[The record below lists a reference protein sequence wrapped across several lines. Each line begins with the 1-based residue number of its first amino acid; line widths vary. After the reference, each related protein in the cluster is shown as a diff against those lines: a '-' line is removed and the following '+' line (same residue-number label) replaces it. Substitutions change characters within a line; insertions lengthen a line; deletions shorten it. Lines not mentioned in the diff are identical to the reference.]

1 MAIKKKYQQAP
12 KEKKLF
18 FIAMPIMLVGFLFMI
33 PIMIGVGI
41 IPFLIL
47 FLICDGTAIAL
58 VLVGI
63 KEHKKWVAEGNPDY
77 RYYDTETGREVDKD
91 GNPISTQSVPQPKPQ
106 PAPAPQSSGE
116 DQPEPEPVFEG
127 EQQEAQPAPQPA
139 SQPAPQKEPETIR
152 GADLSIF
159 GKLLPAAGLG
169 LLSLAFLLRTI
180 MFIRELVPYAKAGG
194 SFWGYYITY
203 AIRIL
208 GPLVL
213 LALCVVALV
222 KFFVNKQTIN
232 QGYKAMLKI
241 AIWYA
246 VLNIVGLVYML
257 TSAGLSVYNM
267 VDLMIR
273 DSNNWN
279 IYLEML
285 IKSIIIDLLYI
296 AFAIALIVF
305 VKIADKTKV
314 DSVKNKVFA
323 MLPFGIIVLTE
334 ILFMIITGATM
345 PEGYAAPGYF
355 VTAVII
361 LLGAGSLGAI
371 PFLVKFEKEDSDG
384 AAAVAPVAA
393 APAAAASAASEPAPV
408 YEEPKYEEPKPQKR
422 NDDNGPEVKS
432 NNKKGLIIIL
442 IVVACLVLVGGGV
455 TTAILLAN
463 KNNREKGPN
472 DDENSYV
479 IPPSSS
485 SSKSSSRSSSRS
497 SSSSKSSSS
506 SPRSSSSSSS
516 SSQEVSYNARNVMI
530 DICMNTVGRA
540 NYRSQYPDDYD
551 YELGSDGNY
560 YAAFSFGS
568 AFAQESALKTY
579 VETAADYMP
588 SYMIASDEAGFGT
601 WGDGSQG
608 AFQHFYS
615 PDGKVWCEIG
625 TYLSDDSP
633 QEMIVQFCTAN
644 VN

>member
-1 MAIKKKYQQAP
+1 MAVKKKYQMAP
-12 KEKKLF
+12 KEKKFSLIGFPF
-18 FIAMPIMLVGFLFMI
+18 FGIAILLMI
-33 PIMIGVGI
+33 PITIGVGI
-41 IPFLIL
+41 IPCLIISL
-47 FLICDGTAIAL
+47 LCLGTAMAFI
-58 VLVGI
+58 VKG
-63 KEHKKWVAEGNPDY
+63 KSEHKKWVAEGNPDY
-77 RYYDTETGREVDKD
+77 RYYDTETGQEVDEH
-91 GNPISTQSVPQPKPQ
+91 GNPITGQPAPQPKPQ
-106 PAPAPQSSGE
+106 PAPAPQSSGV

-139 SQPAPQKEPETIR
+139 PKKEPETIR
-152 GADLSIF
+152 GADLTIF

-180 MFIRELVPYAKAGG
+180 MFIRELVAYAKYG

-285 IKSIIIDLLYI
+285 IKSIILDLLYI

-371 PFLVKFEKEDSDG
+371 PFLVRFEKEDADG
-384 AAAVAPVAA
+384 AAAVAPAVAA
-393 APAAAASAASEPAPV
+393 APVAATPAASEPAPV
-408 YEEPKYEEPKPQKR
+408 YEEPKYEEPQPQKR

-516 SSQEVSYNARNVMI
+516 SSSQAVSYNARNVMI

-568 AFAQESALKTY
+568 TFAQESALKTY
-579 VETAADYMP
+579 VETAANYMP

-633 QEMIVQFCTAN
+633 KEVICQFCTAN

>member
-18 FIAMPIMLVGFLFMI
+18 LIAIPIMLVGFLFMI

-58 VLVGI
+58 VLTGM

-91 GNPISTQSVPQPKPQ
+91 GNPITGQPAPQPKPQ
-106 PAPAPQSSGE
+106 PQPAPQNSGV
-116 DQPEPEPVFEG
+116 DQPEPEPVFEN
-127 EQQEAQPAPQPA
+127 EEPKEEQPAP
-139 SQPAPQKEPETIR
+139 QPAPQKEPETIR
-152 GADLSIF
+152 GADLTIF

-180 MFIRELVPYAKAGG
+180 MFIRELVAYAKYG
-194 SFWGYYITY
+194 SSWESYVEY

-232 QGYKAMLKI
+232 QGYKAMLKV

-246 VLNIVGLVYML
+246 VLNIVGLVYIL
-257 TSAGLSVYNM
+257 TCAGLLTYDMIS
-267 VDLMIR
+267 LMIR

-323 MLPFGIIVLTE
+323 ILPFGIIVLTE
-334 ILFMIITGATM
+334 ILFMIITGATL
-345 PEGYAAPGYF
+345 PEGFVAPGYF

-371 PFLVKFEKEDSDG
+371 PFLVKFEKED
-384 AAAVAPVAA
+384 AAVAASAPVAA
-393 APAAAASAASEPAPV
+393 APVAAASAEPA
-408 YEEPKYEEPKPQKR
+408 YQEPKYEEPKAEPQPQKK

-432 NNKKGLIIIL
+432 NTKKGLIIIL
-442 IVVACLVLVGGGV
+442 IIVACLVLIGGGV
-455 TTAILLAN
+455 TAAIILAN
-463 KNNREKGPN
+463 KKNSGNNGPH
-472 DDENSYV
+472 DDDSAYV
-479 IPPSSS
+479 VPSSSSSSRS
-485 SSKSSSRSSSRS
+485 SSKSSSSSSR

-506 SPRSSSSSSS
+506 QSSTYTPEGIIRQIVTNLGYTPKNMSSYP
-516 SSQEVSYNARNVMI
+516 ENYNYWL
-530 DICMNTVGRA
+530 G
-540 NYRSQYPDDYD
+540 DDGYYYTAFNLAVDDPSEAYLYD
-551 YELGSDGNY
+551 AIVTGED
-560 YAAFSFGS
+560 F
-568 AFAQESALKTY
+568 
-579 VETAADYMP
+579 VP
-588 SYMIASDEAGFGT
+588 SYMVAIDDIYYGQWSEGLNGYFHNYQT
-601 WGDGSQG
+601 QDGRVKLEMGSY
-608 AFQHFYS
+608 FYNN
-615 PDGKVWCEIG
+615 KVTCQYATI
-625 TYLSDDSP
+625 YS
-633 QEMIVQFCTAN
+633 
-644 VN
+644 